1 MQDIEYTEE
10 QIMIR
15 DMARDFARGEIA
27 PHAQAWEKAGWI
39 DDALVAKMGELGL
52 LGMVV
57 PEEWGGT
64 YVDYVAYA
72 LAVEEISA
80 GDGATGALM
89 SIHNS
94 VGCGPILNYGT
105 TEQKQTWL
113 AELAS
118 GQAIGCFCLTEP
130 QAGSEAHNLRTRAEL
145 RDGQWVINGAK
156 QFVSNGK
163 RAKLAIVF
171 AVTDPELGK
180 RGISAF
186 LVPTDTPG
194 FVVDRTEH
202 KMGIRA
208 SDTCAVTLNQCSV
221 PEANLLGE
229 RGKGLAI
236 ALSNLEGGR
245 IGIAAQALGI
255 ARAAFEAALAYAR
268 DRVQFDKAIIEHQS
282 VANLLADMQTRLNAA
297 RLLILH
303 AARLRSAGKPCL
315 SEASQAKLF
324 ASEMAEKV
332 CSSAMQIHG
341 GYGYL
346 EDYPVE
352 RYYRDARITQI
363 YEGTSEIQRMV
374 IAWELAY
381 PLPQWI
387 CSVCEGGLFV
397 LEFRCALGRECRH
410 AFLLILRRKRRME
423 YPTLKAHAFREAHFK
438 RPVHAFL
445 DHHADRHRLAG
456 NQRGNFQ
463 RFFEQLIGR
472 YDTRHDPATL
482 GFHRIDKTPG
492 QAHFHGFGLAH
503 GAGQA
508 LGAAHAW

>member
-1 MQDIEYTEE
+1 MHDLELSEDQR
-10 QIMIR
+10 MIR
-15 DMARDFARGEIA
+15 DMARNFARREIA

-39 DDALVAKMGELGL
+39 DDALVAQMGELGL

-57 PEEWGGT
+57 PEEWGGS
-64 YVDYVAYA
+64 YIDYVAYA

-94 VGCGPILNYGT
+94 VGCGPVLNYGSQA
-105 TEQKQTWL
+105 QKDEWL

-118 GQAIGCFCLTEP
+118 GRAIGCFALTEP

-145 RDGQWVINGAK
+145 VDGQWVLNGSK
-156 QFVSNGK
+156 QFCSNAK

-180 RGISAF
+180 KGLSAF
-186 LVPTDTPG
+186 LVPTDTAG
-194 FVVDRTEH
+194 FAVERSEH

-208 SDTCAVTLNQCSV
+208 SDTCAVSLSDCRI

-245 IGIAAQALGI
+245 IGIGAQALGI
-255 ARAAFEAALAYAR
+255 ARAAFEAALLYAR
-268 DRVQFDKAIIEHQS
+268 ERVQFGKPIAEHQS
-282 VANLLADMQTRLNAA
+282 IANMLADMQTQLNAA

-303 AARLRSAGKPCL
+303 AARLKSAGLPCL

-332 CSSAMQIHG
+332 CSQAVQIHG

-363 YEGTSEIQRMV
+363 YEGSSEIQRLL
-374 IAWELAY
+374 IARELANY
-381 PLPQWI
+381 
-387 CSVCEGGLFV
+387 
-397 LEFRCALGRECRH
+397 AL
-410 AFLLILRRKRRME
+410 
-423 YPTLKAHAFREAHFK
+423 
-438 RPVHAFL
+438 
-445 DHHADRHRLAG
+445 
-456 NQRGNFQ
+456 
-463 RFFEQLIGR
+463 
-472 YDTRHDPATL
+472 
-482 GFHRIDKTPG
+482 
-492 QAHFHGFGLAH
+492 
-503 GAGQA
+503 
-508 LGAAHAW
+508 

>member
-1 MQDIEYTEE
+1 MHDIELTEE
-10 QIMIR
+10 QVMIR

-39 DDALVAKMGELGL
+39 DDGLVRKMGELGL

-57 PEEWGGT
+57 PEEWGGS
-64 YVDYVAYA
+64 YLDYVAYA
-72 LAVEEISA
+72 LAVEEIAA

-94 VGCGPILNYGT
+94 VGCGPILNYGSQ
-105 TEQKQTWL
+105 EQKQQWL
-113 AELAS
+113 PRLAA
-118 GQAIGCFCLTEP
+118 GEAIGCFCLTEP
-130 QAGSEAHNLRTRAEL
+130 QAGSEAHNLRTRSEL

-163 RAKLAIVF
+163 RAQLAIVF

-180 RGISAF
+180 KGLSAF

-194 FVVDRTEH
+194 FIVDRTEH

-208 SDTCAVTLNQCSV
+208 SDTCAVTLNQCTI

-268 DRVQFDKAIIEHQS
+268 ERVQFDKPIIEHQS
-282 VANLLADMQTRLNAA
+282 IANLLADMHTRLNAA

-303 AARLRSAGKPCL
+303 AARLRSAGQPCL

-363 YEGTSEIQRMV
+363 YEGSSEIQR
-374 IAWELAY
+374 
-381 PLPQWI
+381 
-387 CSVCEGGLFV
+387 
-397 LEFRCALGRECRH
+397 
-410 AFLLILRRKRRME
+410 LLIARE
-423 YPTLKAHAFREAHFK
+423 LKHY
-438 RPVHAFL
+438 
-445 DHHADRHRLAG
+445 
-456 NQRGNFQ
+456 
-463 RFFEQLIGR
+463 QL
-472 YDTRHDPATL
+472 
-482 GFHRIDKTPG
+482 
-492 QAHFHGFGLAH
+492 
-503 GAGQA
+503 
-508 LGAAHAW
+508 

>member
-1 MQDIEYTEE
+1 MHDLELSEDQR
-10 QIMIR
+10 MIR
-15 DMARDFARGEIA
+15 DMARDFARREIA

-39 DDALVAKMGELGL
+39 DDALVAQMGELGL

-57 PEEWGGT
+57 PEEWGGS
-64 YVDYVAYA
+64 YIDYVAYA

-94 VGCGPILNYGT
+94 VGCGPVLNYGSQA
-105 TEQKQTWL
+105 QKDEWL

-118 GQAIGCFCLTEP
+118 GRAIGCFALTEP

-145 RDGQWVINGAK
+145 VDGQWVLNGSK
-156 QFVSNGK
+156 QFCSNAK

-180 RGISAF
+180 KGLSAF

-194 FVVDRTEH
+194 FAVERSEH

-208 SDTCAVTLNQCSV
+208 SDTCAVSLSDCRI

-245 IGIAAQALGI
+245 IGIGAQALGI
-255 ARAAFEAALAYAR
+255 ARAAFEAALLYAR
-268 DRVQFDKAIIEHQS
+268 ERVQFGKPIAEHQS
-282 VANLLADMQTRLNAA
+282 IANMLADMQTQLNAA

-303 AARLRSAGKPCL
+303 AARLKSAGLPCL

-332 CSSAMQIHG
+332 CSQAVQIHG

-363 YEGTSEIQRMV
+363 YEGSSEIQR
-374 IAWELAY
+374 
-381 PLPQWI
+381 
-387 CSVCEGGLFV
+387 
-397 LEFRCALGRECRH
+397 
-410 AFLLILRRKRRME
+410 LLI
-423 YPTLKAHAFREAHFK
+423 ARE
-438 RPVHAFL
+438 L
-445 DHHADRHRLAG
+445 S
-456 NQRGNFQ
+456 N
-463 RFFEQLIGR
+463 
-472 YDTRHDPATL
+472 Y
-482 GFHRIDKTPG
+482 
-492 QAHFHGFGLAH
+492 
-503 GAGQA
+503 A
-508 LGAAHAW
+508 L

>member
-1 MQDIEYTEE
+1 MNDLELTED
-10 QIMIR
+10 QRMIR
-15 DMARDFARGEIA
+15 DMARDFARREIA

-39 DDALVAKMGELGL
+39 DDALVAQMGELGL

-57 PEEWGGT
+57 PEQWGGS

-80 GDGATGALM
+80 GDGAVGALM

-94 VGCGPILNYGT
+94 VGCGPVLKYGSQA
-105 TEQKQTWL
+105 QKDEWL

-118 GQAIGCFCLTEP
+118 GRAIGCFALTEP
-130 QAGSEAHNLRTRAEL
+130 QAGSEAHNLRTRAE
-145 RDGQWVINGAK
+145 RVAGHWVLNGAK
-156 QFVSNGK
+156 QFCSNAK

-171 AVTDPELGK
+171 AVTDPDLGK
-180 RGISAF
+180 KGLSAF

-194 FVVDRTEH
+194 FVVERSEH

-208 SDTCAVTLNQCSV
+208 SDTCALALTDCRV

-245 IGIAAQALGI
+245 IGIGAQALGI
-255 ARAAFEAALAYAR
+255 ACAAFEAALRYAR
-268 DRVQFDKAIIEHQS
+268 DRVQFGKPIAQHQS
-282 VANLLADMQTRLNAA
+282 IANLLADMQTQLNAA

-303 AARLRSAGKPCL
+303 AARLKSAGLPCL

-332 CSSAMQIHG
+332 CSQAIQIHG

-363 YEGTSEIQRMV
+363 YEGSSEIQRLL
-374 IAWELAY
+374 IARELASY
-381 PLPQWI
+381 SL
-387 CSVCEGGLFV
+387 
-397 LEFRCALGRECRH
+397 
-410 AFLLILRRKRRME
+410 
-423 YPTLKAHAFREAHFK
+423 
-438 RPVHAFL
+438 
-445 DHHADRHRLAG
+445 
-456 NQRGNFQ
+456 
-463 RFFEQLIGR
+463 
-472 YDTRHDPATL
+472 
-482 GFHRIDKTPG
+482 
-492 QAHFHGFGLAH
+492 
-503 GAGQA
+503 
-508 LGAAHAW
+508 

>member
-1 MQDIEYTEE
+1 MHDLELSEDQR
-10 QIMIR
+10 MIR
-15 DMARDFARGEIA
+15 DMARDFARREIA

-39 DDALVAKMGELGL
+39 DDALVAQMGELGL

-57 PEEWGGT
+57 PEEWGGS
-64 YVDYVAYA
+64 YIDYVAYA

-94 VGCGPILNYGT
+94 VGCGPVLNYGSQA
-105 TEQKQTWL
+105 QKDEWL

-118 GQAIGCFCLTEP
+118 GRAIGCFALTEP

-145 RDGQWVINGAK
+145 VNGQWVLNGSK
-156 QFVSNGK
+156 QFCSNAK

-180 RGISAF
+180 KGLSAF

-194 FVVDRTEH
+194 FAVERSEH

-208 SDTCAVTLNQCSV
+208 SDTCAVSLSDCRI
-221 PEANLLGE
+221 PETNLLGE

-245 IGIAAQALGI
+245 IGIGAQALGI
-255 ARAAFEAALAYAR
+255 ARAAFEAALLYAR
-268 DRVQFDKAIIEHQS
+268 ERVQFGKPIAEHQS
-282 VANLLADMQTRLNAA
+282 IANMLADMQTQLNAA

-303 AARLRSAGKPCL
+303 AARLKSAGLPCL

-332 CSSAMQIHG
+332 CSQAVQIHG

-363 YEGTSEIQRMV
+363 YEGSSEIQRLL
-374 IAWELAY
+374 IARELANY
-381 PLPQWI
+381 
-387 CSVCEGGLFV
+387 
-397 LEFRCALGRECRH
+397 AL
-410 AFLLILRRKRRME
+410 
-423 YPTLKAHAFREAHFK
+423 
-438 RPVHAFL
+438 
-445 DHHADRHRLAG
+445 
-456 NQRGNFQ
+456 
-463 RFFEQLIGR
+463 
-472 YDTRHDPATL
+472 
-482 GFHRIDKTPG
+482 
-492 QAHFHGFGLAH
+492 
-503 GAGQA
+503 
-508 LGAAHAW
+508 

>member
-1 MQDIEYTEE
+1 MNDLELTED
-10 QIMIR
+10 QRMIR
-15 DMARDFARGEIA
+15 DMARDFARREIA

-39 DDALVAKMGELGL
+39 DDALVAQMGELGL

-57 PEEWGGT
+57 PEQWGGS

-80 GDGATGALM
+80 GDGAVGALM

-94 VGCGPILNYGT
+94 VGCGPVLKYGSQA
-105 TEQKQTWL
+105 QKDEWL

-118 GQAIGCFCLTEP
+118 GRAIGCFALTEP
-130 QAGSEAHNLRTRAEL
+130 QAGSEAHNLRTRAE
-145 RDGQWVINGAK
+145 RVDGHWVLNGAK
-156 QFVSNGK
+156 QFCSNAK

-171 AVTDPELGK
+171 AVTDPDLGK
-180 RGISAF
+180 KGLSAF

-194 FVVDRTEH
+194 FVVERSEH

-208 SDTCAVTLNQCSV
+208 SDTCALALTDCRV

-245 IGIAAQALGI
+245 IGIGAQALGI
-255 ARAAFEAALAYAR
+255 ARAAFEAALRYAR
-268 DRVQFDKAIIEHQS
+268 DRVQFGKPIAQHQS
-282 VANLLADMQTRLNAA
+282 IANLLADMQTQLNAA

-303 AARLRSAGKPCL
+303 AARLKSAGLPCL

-332 CSSAMQIHG
+332 CSQAIQIHG

-363 YEGTSEIQRMV
+363 YEGSSEIQRLL
-374 IAWELAY
+374 IARELASY
-381 PLPQWI
+381 SL
-387 CSVCEGGLFV
+387 
-397 LEFRCALGRECRH
+397 
-410 AFLLILRRKRRME
+410 
-423 YPTLKAHAFREAHFK
+423 
-438 RPVHAFL
+438 
-445 DHHADRHRLAG
+445 
-456 NQRGNFQ
+456 
-463 RFFEQLIGR
+463 
-472 YDTRHDPATL
+472 
-482 GFHRIDKTPG
+482 
-492 QAHFHGFGLAH
+492 
-503 GAGQA
+503 
-508 LGAAHAW
+508 